1 MLRNVRPLRP
11 SARTICPGPCP
22 GPGPG
27 PGPVPRPG
35 LGPGPGPSPCCGPCP
50 GPGPGPDPGP
60 GAPARAPPALGTGAR
75 AGTGP
80 PILKEGSPNLAIP
93 TVLHPP
99 PEGGSPNVV
108 IC

>member
-1 MLRNVRPLRP
+1 MLRRPSVPRKPRPPLSPRAAAPFPRAAAPLPRAAAVPVPVPIQAPGLRP
-11 SARTICPGPCP
+11 
-22 GPGPG
+22 
-27 PGPVPRPG
+27 
-35 LGPGPGPSPCCGPCP
+35 
-50 GPGPGPDPGP
+50 
-60 GAPARAPPALGTGAR
+60 APPPALGTGAR